1 MAQLN
6 QQIFRRYFTMSL
18 LKEKDRQHLLK
29 EFAALQALVKIL
41 VFTQE
46 MECYYCSDTR
56 LIAEEVASLS
66 DKITLEIY
74 DFVSDR
80 QRVEQ
85 YKIDKIP
92 ALVIMRGGDQ
102 PKDYG
107 IRYYGI
113 PAGYE
118 FSTLISDIMMV
129 SGGDSGLAAD
139 TKAYLA
145 ALKEP
150 LHLQVFVT
158 PTCPY
163 CPPAVHLAHQLA
175 FESDLVRADMVEAIE
190 FPHLSNKYHVHGVP
204 RTVIN
209 ETAHLEGAAPENMLL
224 AKIKTTLAA

>member
-1 MAQLN
+1 MA
-6 QQIFRRYFTMSL
+6 L

-29 EFAALQALVKIL
+29 EFEALREPVKL
-41 VFTQE
+41 LFFTQE
-46 MECYYCSDTR
+46 TECQYCSDTR

-66 DKITLEIY
+66 DKISLEVY
-74 DFVSDR
+74 DFVADR
-80 QRVEQ
+80 QMVEQ
-85 YKIDKIP
+85 YGIDKIP
-92 ALVIMRGGDQ
+92 ALIVMRGGEK

-118 FSTLISDIMMV
+118 FSTLITDILMV
-129 SGGDSGLAAD
+129 SRGDSGLSVEA
-139 TKAYLA
+139 KSYLA
-145 ALKEP
+145 ALNKP

-175 FESDLVRADMVEAIE
+175 MESDLVRADMVEAIE
-190 FPHLSNKYHVHGVP
+190 FPHLSMKYQVQGVP

-209 ETAHLEGAAPENMLL
+209 ETAYLEGAAPE
-224 AKIKTTLAA
+224 AYYH